1 MTYSYTDLLAL
12 FGIGGAHP
20 GGLALSRAILEELTI
35 DQTTHFL
42 EVGCGTGQTTGYIM
56 THYPCQLYA
65 IDNHPIMISKTRKRL
80 QTHQQSAQLLEASAE
95 NLPFQ
100 DQMFHY
106 LLSESVTV
114 FTNIQASLKEYYRIL
129 KDEGVLLL
137 IEMTKVQTLTD
148 QEAQELI
155 KFYCLHQIL
164 TEENWVRLLE
174 EAGFQDVEVFS
185 ITSEELKTEGE
196 DFTEFD
202 ITSNIDPQLFDLLDQ
217 HDQLTQQYKDK
228 LGFRVFICKK
238 H

>member
-35 DQTTHFL
+35 DQHTHFL
-42 EVGCGTGQTTGYIM
+42 EVGCGTGQTTAYIM
-56 THYPCQLYA
+56 THHPCQLYA
-65 IDNHPIMISKTRKRL
+65 IDKHPIMISKTKKRL
-80 QTHQQSAQLLEASAE
+80 RNHNQSAQLLEASAE
-95 NLPFQ
+95 SLPFQ

-106 LLSESVTV
+106 VLSESVTV
-114 FTNIQASLKEYYRIL
+114 FTNIQASLMEYYRIL
-129 KDEGVLLL
+129 KDKGVLLL
-137 IEMTKVQTLTD
+137 IEMTKVQDLTV
-148 QEAQELI
+148 QETQELI
-155 KFYCLHQIL
+155 KFYRFHQIL
-164 TEENWVRLLE
+164 TEDNWIRLLE
-174 EAGFQDVEVFS
+174 NAGFQNTEVFS
-185 ITSEELKTEGE
+185 ITSDQLQTEEE

-217 HDQLTQQYKDK
+217 HTQLTHRYKNQ